1 MGHHW
6 LVDRNGKINGCMT
19 VGNIYFYKGFY
30 FDTHYFCGPTKLN
43 KDGEESKRTGRKF
56 WKAFT
61 EWQSLSPAK
70 QRKFL
75 ISE

>member
-6 LVDRNGKINGCMT
+6 LVDGEGKRVGCMT
-19 VGNIYFYKGFY
+19 VANIYRYKGFY
-30 FDTHYFCGPTKLN
+30 FEMHYFCGPIKLK
-43 KDGEESKRTGRKF
+43 KDGEPAKRTGRTF
-56 WKAFT
+56 WKSFT
-61 EWQSLSPAK
+61 EWHSLSPAK